1 MQSIG
6 KLHKWLFA
14 VAVLTSLFAYSG
26 LADTP
31 FTFQATKTE
40 LVVSEIRD
48 NTSCAIYES
57 FANTVPV
64 DDPRV
69 YRTFDFRCFL
79 RVDNTAFN
87 LKFNTQ
93 NKSLLRS
100 RNFESDLWLKL
111 ISVLKIDYHSY
122 IFIG

>member
-6 KLHKWLFA
+6 KLHKWLFI
-14 VAVLTSLFAYSG
+14 VAVLTCLFAYPDQV
-26 LADTP
+26 DTP
-31 FTFQATKTE
+31 HTFQATKTE
-40 LVVSEIRD
+40 LVVSEIGD
-48 NTSCAIYES
+48 TASCAFFES
-57 FANTVPV
+57 FANTFPV
-64 DDPRV
+64 DGPGV
-69 YRTFDFRCFL
+69 YPIFDFRCFL
-79 RVDNTAFN
+79 RADNTAFS

-122 IFIG
+122 IFMG